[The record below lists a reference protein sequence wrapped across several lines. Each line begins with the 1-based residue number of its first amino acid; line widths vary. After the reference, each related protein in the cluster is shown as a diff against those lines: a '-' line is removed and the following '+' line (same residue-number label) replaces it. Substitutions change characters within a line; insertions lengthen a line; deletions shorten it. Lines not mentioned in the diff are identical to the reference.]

1 MAKIIPQRIGWPDS
15 SSPDVESYKIYYAV
29 DAGENLTYEADFV
42 DVGMPA
48 TEEFGG
54 NTIRVVNL
62 SEAIPTLEETTY
74 RFGVVAVDGRGN
86 ESSMTEI
93 VVEVDVTPPEPV
105 PFVQEV

>member
-15 SSPDVESYKIYYAV
+15 SSPDVASYKVYYAV
-29 DAGENLTYEADFV
+29 DTGENLTYESDFE

-48 TEEFGG
+48 TMEFGG
-54 NTIRVVNL
+54 NTLRVIDLV
-62 SEAIPTLEETTY
+62 EVFPELEETTY

-86 ESSMTEI
+86 ESSMREI
-93 VVEVDVTPPEPV
+93 VVAVDVTPPEPV